1 MGRVT
6 ARRPVMRISADRRT
20 ERPDTLAVEE
30 PLEIR
35 VSGEPLTVTMRTPGD
50 DFDLVAGFLTAE
62 GVIQTAADLP
72 AMRICTDADE
82 TGAPTFNVVDV
93 TLAAGLEPPAAR
105 AFATTSACGVCGTAS
120 IDLLRRRAPYDLS
133 TDQVR
138 LAPGVLPPLPARRRG
153 APPAFQKTG
162 GGPAAMSPCG
172 P

>member
-6 ARRPVMRISADRRT
+6 ARRPVVRISADRRT

-72 AMRICTDADE
+72 AIRICTDADE
-82 TGAPTFNVVDV
+82 TAAPTFNVADV
-93 TLAAGLEPPAAR
+93 TLAAGLDPPSALS
-105 AFATTSACGVCGTAS
+105 FATTRACRGCGTAS
-120 IDLLRRRAPYDLS
+120 IALLRRRPPYALS
-133 TDQVR
+133 T
-138 LAPGVLPPLPARRRG
+138 
-153 APPAFQKTG
+153 
-162 GGPAAMSPCG
+162 
-172 P
+172 